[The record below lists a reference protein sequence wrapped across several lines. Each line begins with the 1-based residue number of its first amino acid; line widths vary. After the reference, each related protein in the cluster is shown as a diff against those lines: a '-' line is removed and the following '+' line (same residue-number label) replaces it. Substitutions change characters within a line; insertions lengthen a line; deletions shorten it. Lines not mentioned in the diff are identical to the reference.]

1 MISVRARFCIAGLL
15 NLIALASNAEP
26 VVRTEASFRITN
38 RKYVSHILLERYGGA
53 NYVTMLTVHPLPW
66 AVHAESHPLRYPC
79 GAAAD
84 CMQLM
89 RRLEYTLNEG
99 KNIGIRTDGD
109 RILEIVY
116 YDS

>member
-1 MISVRARFCIAGLL
+1 MIRARLL
-15 NLIALASNAEP
+15 LSIALLMAAVLPVSGAEP
-26 VVRTEASFRITN
+26 VVRTEASFRVTN

-53 NYVTMLTVHPLPW
+53 NFVTMLTVHPRPW
-66 AVHAESHPLRYPC
+66 ALHTESHPLRYPC
-79 GAAAD
+79 GAPAE

-89 RRLEYTLNEG
+89 RRLDETLNEG

-116 YDS
+116 YE